1 VLTRSCNAFDRW
13 RYDDMAAMF
22 APDGGWYRSG
32 KSLKGAAILEALNAG
47 SRTHLLLVV
56 PGTLGRLGDAWK
68 IASMSMNREF
78 EY

>member
-1 VLTRSCNAFDRW
+1 MRPTGS
-13 RYDDMAAMF
+13 
-22 APDGGWYRSG
+22 RSG

-56 PGTLGRLGDAWK
+56 PGTLVRLGDAWK